1 MTFSDLNLCAPVLKA
16 VRAAGYENPT
26 PIQEQ
31 AIPLVLAGRDIFGS
45 AQTGTG
51 KTAAFALPIL
61 TRLEQEGPRRDGPR
75 VLVLAP
81 TRELAAQIGESFLEY
96 GRQVR
101 ARYVTV
107 YGGVSI
113 RPQMMALRKGADVV
127 IATPGRLIDLFEQ
140 RAIHLDRI
148 QTLVLD
154 EADHMMDLGFL
165 PQIHR
170 IVDELPKQ
178 RQTLMFSATLPAQI
192 KSLANNLLNNPE
204 HIAVTPVSSAVET
217 VGQELYHVDK
227 DKKKD
232 LLVHLLNEKLEG
244 SVLVFTRTKRGAD
257 RVQKDLERSGISAA
271 AIHGEKSQ
279 NARNQALKDFKN
291 QRVRVLVATDVASR
305 GLDIDQLP
313 YVINY
318 DITDTPE
325 TYVHRIGR
333 TGRAGMSGTALLLAT
348 REEVGAVRAIEKLM
362 KRSIDIITD
371 HPFAITVNNSFF
383 SEGGGSR
390 GGGRNR
396 GGGGGRR
403 GSYGGGG
410 GGGRSSSY
418 GGRSRGSGEQRSGER
433 AARYQ

>member
-1 MTFSDLNLCAPVLKA
+1 VTLSDLNLCAPVLKA
-16 VRAAGYENPT
+16 VRAAGYETPT
-26 PIQEQ
+26 PIQAQ
-31 AIPLVLAGRDIFGS
+31 AIPVVLAGRDIFGS

-61 TRLEQEGPRRDGPR
+61 TKLDEQGPRREGPR

-81 TRELAAQIGESFLEY
+81 TRELAAQIGDSFLEY
-96 GRQVR
+96 GRSVR
-101 ARYVTV
+101 AKYVTV

-127 IATPGRLIDLFEQ
+127 IATPGRLIDLWEQ
-140 RAIHLDRI
+140 RAIRLDYV

-165 PQIHR
+165 PQINR
-170 IVDELPKQ
+170 IIEQLPQK

-192 KSLANNLLNNPE
+192 KTLANKLLNDPE
-204 HIAVTPVSSAVET
+204 HIAVTPVSSTVDTVE
-217 VGQELYHVDK
+217 QELYHVDK

-232 LLVHLLNEKLEG
+232 LLNYLLQEKLEG

-257 RVQKDLERSGISAA
+257 RVQKDLEKSGIKAV

-318 DITDTPE
+318 DVTDTPE

-333 TGRAGMSGTALLLAT
+333 TGRAGLSGTALLLAT
-348 REEVGAVRAIEKLM
+348 REEISAVRAIEKLM
-362 KRSIDIITD
+362 KRSIDVIHD
-371 HPFAITVNNSFF
+371 HPFAIA
-383 SEGGGSR
+383 GGVPMFREDRSKRSDGRARRPFNRSSR
-390 GGGRNR
+390 SGGRAP
-396 GGGGGRR
+396 RR
-403 GSYGGGG
+403 G
-410 GGGRSSSY
+410 
-418 GGRSRGSGEQRSGER
+418 Q
-433 AARYQ
+433 A